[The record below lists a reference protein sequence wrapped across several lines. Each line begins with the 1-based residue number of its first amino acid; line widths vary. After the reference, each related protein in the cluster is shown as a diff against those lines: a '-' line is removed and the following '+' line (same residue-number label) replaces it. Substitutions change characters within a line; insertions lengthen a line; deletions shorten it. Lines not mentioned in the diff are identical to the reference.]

1 MIAFPMSTP
10 CLASLRRATAALAA
24 LAAVSLLVA
33 ACSNAAP
40 TGAPSSLLGASAAA
54 SASITPTATPTPQ
67 PTTAPTPSYTN
78 PPDPTLE
85 GLIPSSAAGMKVV
98 KPPSSDYGITPGDI
112 GSAYGEIGN
121 RFRTLA
127 VAYIEPRKLSLYA
140 MRLDGDPV
148 TTAQLRPYLATAAQ
162 YVGIS
167 GLHPEAWALRTIGAD
182 VVWARPE
189 DNATASGTMIYTW
202 AVDRYVFLMIG
213 TDDRVNRA
221 MLAALP
227 GEAAPKATPAP
238 SHSARS
244 SPTAQPSAAAVP
256 SG

>member
-1 MIAFPMSTP
+1 MIAVPMSTP
-10 CLASLRRATAALAA
+10 RLASLPRAKAALAA
-24 LAAVSLLVA
+24 LTVVSLVLA

-40 TGAPSSLLGASAAA
+40 TGAPSEPLGASAVT
-54 SASITPTATPTPQ
+54 SASTTPTAPPTPR
-67 PTTAPTPSYTN
+67 PTVAPTPSYTN

-121 RFRTLA
+121 RFRALA

-140 MRLDGDPV
+140 MRVDGDPV
-148 TTAQLRPYLATAAQ
+148 TTAQLRPYLATAAE

-167 GLHPEAWALRTIGAD
+167 GLHPEAWALRTIGAR
-182 VVWARPE
+182 VVWVRPE

-202 AVDRYVFLMIG
+202 AAGRYVFLMIG

-227 GEAAPKATPAP
+227 GEAPPRATPTP
-238 SHSARS
+238 SRS
-244 SPTAQPSAAAVP
+244 PSSQPSATAAA
-256 SG
+256 SN